1 MNRRIL
7 LLISIGLVPLTG
19 CTAKPYEGKPRIPL
33 TGKVTYDGKPIDG
46 GTISFIPSDESNRV
60 SGGPLIQG
68 AYSVPEEK
76 GANVGAYRVEVRW
89 PQPTGKKYKDP
100 DTLETYNEQKE
111 SMPARFNT
119 QSELKAEVSATQNK
133 FDFDLKK

>member
-1 MNRRIL
+1 MNCRIL
-7 LLISIGLVPLTG
+7 LPIIVVHSSLMG
-19 CTAKPYEGKPRIPL
+19 CSGRPYEGEVRIPL
-33 TGKVTYDGKPIDG
+33 SGKVTYDGKPIDG
-46 GTISFIPSDESNRV
+46 GTISFLPADESKRV

-76 GANVGAYRVEVRW
+76 GANPGSYRVEVRW

-100 DTLETYNEQKE
+100 DTLETFNEQKE
-111 SMPARFNT
+111 SMPARYNT
-119 QSELKAEVSATQNK
+119 QSELKVEVSATQNT